1 MKRRRKIDRNL
12 MRKNP
17 NPRSGDP
24 ERGVLQQGACR
35 KERV

>member
-1 MKRRRKIDRNL
+1 

-24 ERGVLQQGACR
+24 ERGVLQQRA
-35 KERV
+35 